1 MALNIIGD
9 ELIPLDAEKHTE
21 TPLIESI
28 DPVCVF
34 LGNRPVAYSDPCRK
48 MSPGHRRYKILKAT
62 PQPGL

>member
-34 LGNRPVAYSDPCRK
+34 LGNRPV
-48 MSPGHRRYKILKAT
+48 L
-62 PQPGL
+62 